1 MGFLS
6 DLFFGKE
13 APASPLAG
21 WAQHGSKATRKVI
34 SQQRAY
40 GVRERKRNLRLL
52 NQSYLAQKRGLT
64 SGFRQQLKKTQT
76 GVARSAASRGL
87 GKSTM
92 ALALQPTEAITAQR
106 QQALSGLRS
115 QYLGQRAGI
124 KEVPSHYYSFLG
136 KKAALGALEPW
147 ELYRTQQGRSG
158 GLAGTLGTAIG
169 SYYGG
174 PIGGQIG
181 GYIGGNIS

>member
-1 MGFLS
+1 MGWLS
-6 DLFFGKE
+6 DLFFGKK

-21 WAQHGSKATRKVI
+21 WAQVGPGATRKFI

-52 NQSYLAQKRGLT
+52 SQSYHSQRKALT
-64 SGFRQQLKKTQT
+64 SGFKQQLKKTQT
-76 GVARSAASRGL
+76 GVARSAVARGL

-124 KEVPSHYYSFLG
+124 KSVPSHYYAFMG
-136 KKAALGALEPW
+136 KKAQYGALEPW
-147 ELYRTQQGRSG
+147 ELYRQQFRGSSPLGSILG
-158 GLAGTLGTAIG
+158 GLAGGFM
-169 SYYGG
+169 GG
-174 PIGGQIG
+174 PMGAQVGSQIG
-181 GYIGGNIS
+181 GSM